1 MIKNSK
7 DLLNAVMG
15 FYDYLLKH
23 NFQFNKHGFPIFSRE
38 MFLQRWPEWV
48 IPYKN
53 RKHWVVGDYKK
64 TLLCFYTPDRNIYPR
79 LEKTAEE
86 IDEYKKYMGCIFC
99 DLTVTWDLPP
109 KMQEYLILVN
119 HLHAAFLATK
129 GIKLVANLRIGGE
142 HSSKCL
148 AGIPT
153 NVMCASGFLSCKNLK
168 TDNDLS
174 YIRKVMQVLPSKLLI
189 YGKKDRIVEEQLYK
203 NGICFKRYGDY
214 NENRRSRPAV
224 LTSKPPEPPMLSFSD
239 GAV

>member
-15 FYDYLLKH
+15 FYDYLHKH
-23 NFQFNKHGFPIFSRE
+23 NFPFNKHGFPIFSRE
-38 MFLQRWPEWV
+38 MFLQEWPEQI

-86 IDEYKKYMGCIFC
+86 IDEYKKYMGCVFC

-109 KMQEYLILVN
+109 KMQEYLILIN
-119 HLHAAFLATK
+119 HLHAAFFATK
-129 GIKLVANLRIGGE
+129 GIKLAANLRIGSE

-148 AGIPT
+148 AGIPA
-153 NVMCASGFLSCKNLK
+153 NVMCASGFLGCDVLK
-168 TDNDLS
+168 SEYDFSFL
-174 YIRKVMQVLPSKLLI
+174 RKVMQVLPSKLII
-189 YGKKDRIVEEQLYK
+189 YGKEDKIASKQLGS
-203 NGICFKRYGDY
+203 NGINYRYYGDY
-214 NENRRSRPAV
+214 NMQRNKKAI
-224 LTSKPPEPPMLSFSD
+224 MLILHKT
-239 GAV
+239 